1 MADKEKIVT
10 FGNRINY
17 YIPSDD
23 IEHNFLFDTCAIN
36 EIMKHSDVVEVLK
49 KTKEYNY
56 YISDA
61 QMRELNGIVDRKEM
75 KMTIDENVRKSN
87 ENTFEFIK
95 NINCKRVSCVALL
108 LENFWILDGSFRAI
122 DEKSSTYPMFNE
134 IHNNNLH
141 HIKDAVIAE
150 ATIYNNCTLVTND
163 SRLNKKVNKYFTG
176 RSLMYEDFVSK
187 II

>member
-56 YISDA
+56 YISFTFLFF
-61 QMRELNGIVDRKEM
+61 LN
-75 KMTIDENVRKSN
+75 
-87 ENTFEFIK
+87 
-95 NINCKRVSCVALL
+95 
-108 LENFWILDGSFRAI
+108 
-122 DEKSSTYPMFNE
+122 
-134 IHNNNLH
+134 
-141 HIKDAVIAE
+141 
-150 ATIYNNCTLVTND
+150 
-163 SRLNKKVNKYFTG
+163 SR
-176 RSLMYEDFVSK
+176 
-187 II
+187 